1 MRKHLA
7 EAQEIEQYLL
17 SELSAPAR
25 LVFQARMLVA
35 PALREKVKYQRK
47 TMQLVRWLAR
57 EEKRR
62 QLDTLLQ
69 QLLKDKPFN
78 DSITS
83 IFK

>member
-1 MRKHLA
+1 MRKQLA
-7 EAQEIEQYLL
+7 EAREIEQYLL
-17 SELSAPAR
+17 REMPVSSR

-62 QLDTLLQ
+62 ELDQLFLRLMQDTA
-69 QLLKDKPFN
+69 FN
-78 DSITS
+78 NSITS

>member
-17 SELSAPAR
+17 ANMSAPAR

-69 QLLKDKPFN
+69 QMLQDKPFN

>member
-1 MRKHLA
+1 MRKQLA
-7 EAQEIEQYLL
+7 EAREIEQYLL
-17 SELSAPAR
+17 REMPVSSR

-57 EEKRR
+57 EEKRHELD
-62 QLDTLLQ
+62 QLFLRLMQDTA
-69 QLLKDKPFN
+69 FN
-78 DSITS
+78 NSITS

>member
-1 MRKHLA
+1 MRKQLA
-7 EAQEIEQYLL
+7 EAREIEQYLL
-17 SELSAPAR
+17 AEMPAPAR

-35 PALREKVKYQRK
+35 PALREKVKYQRQ

-78 DSITS
+78 DSLTS

>member
-1 MRKHLA
+1 MRKQLA

-17 SELSAPAR
+17 REMPVSSR

-47 TMQLVRWLAR
+47 TLQLVRWLAR
-57 EEKRR
+57 EEKRQ
-62 QLDTLLQ
+62 QLD
-69 QLLKDKPFN
+69 QLFQRLMQDTSFN
-78 DSITS
+78 NSIIS

>member
-17 SELSAPAR
+17 ASMSVPAR

-62 QLDTLLQ
+62 ELDTLLQ
-69 QLLKDKPFN
+69 QLLQDKPFN

>member
-1 MRKHLA
+1 MRKQLA
-7 EAQEIEQYLL
+7 EAREIDQYLL
-17 SELSAPAR
+17 REMPVSSR

-57 EEKRR
+57 EEKRNELD
-62 QLDTLLQ
+62 QLFLRLMQDTA
-69 QLLKDKPFN
+69 FN
-78 DSITS
+78 NSITS